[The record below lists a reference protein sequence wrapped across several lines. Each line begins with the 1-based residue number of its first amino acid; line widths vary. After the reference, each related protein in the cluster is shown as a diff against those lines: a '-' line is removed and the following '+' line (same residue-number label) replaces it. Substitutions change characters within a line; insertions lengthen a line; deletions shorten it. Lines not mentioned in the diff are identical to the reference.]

1 MSPLGKAAAWVVLAL
16 LAWAVAAAAAYAL
29 IATARAVR

>member
-1 MSPLGKAAAWVVLAL
+1 MSPLGKAVAWVILAL
-16 LAWAVAAAAAYAL
+16 LAWAVAAGVAYAL